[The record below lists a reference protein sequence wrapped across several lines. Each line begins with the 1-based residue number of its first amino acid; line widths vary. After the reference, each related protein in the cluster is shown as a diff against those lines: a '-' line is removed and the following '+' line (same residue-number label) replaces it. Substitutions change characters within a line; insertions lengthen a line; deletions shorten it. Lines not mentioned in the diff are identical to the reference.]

1 MDTSIDVDA
10 PSDAGTSSGSAESS
24 GSAAS
29 SGSDGRPI
37 VGVNGRAF
45 SLRAFGI
52 ALVAIGLGGFLGG
65 SLLGIVPL
73 IGGSIGNALGIV
85 VATFLVGAVG
95 ADRRYVETGLAGA
108 GVGTVSALAG
118 LVSVGVLPVGVRFLR
133 EYGVGVAAFGA
144 AVGVVLALIGYYL
157 GRDLRDGLTRE
168 IDR

>member
-10 PSDAGTSSGSAESS
+10 PSDAGQSGGSSGT
-24 GSAAS
+24 
-29 SGSDGRPI
+29 SGSDSRPI
-37 VGVNGRAF
+37 VGIDGRAF

-52 ALVAIGLGGFLGG
+52 ALVAIAVGGFLGG

-73 IGGSIGNALGIV
+73 VGGALGNAIGVVVVTFLLGSI
-85 VATFLVGAVG
+85 G

-118 LVSVGVLPVGVRFLR
+118 LVSVGILPVGVRFLR
-133 EYGVGVAAFGA
+133 EYGMGVAGFGA
-144 AVGVVLALIGYYL
+144 AIGIVLALVGYYF
-157 GRDLRDGLTRE
+157 GRDLRAGLTRD